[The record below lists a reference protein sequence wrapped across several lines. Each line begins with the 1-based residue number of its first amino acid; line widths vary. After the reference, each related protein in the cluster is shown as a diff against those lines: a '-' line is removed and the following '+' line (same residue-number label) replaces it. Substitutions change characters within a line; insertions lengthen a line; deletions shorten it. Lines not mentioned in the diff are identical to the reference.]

1 MLLCPLLPWCFPRTC
16 RRSRS
21 NGKKNEPQS
30 FLSMTLIYIHSS
42 LQEQDPNP
50 YIYVYITPRTL
61 LYVFTSEDKVL
72 VYIYITPRTKSR
84 TTDKKKALF
93 RTRPVRQ
100 TSYCFDVSIY
110 IYTDTYV
117 VTYVVYFFFHYY
129 SILIYFYTHT
139 YYITLQYT
147 QYNYPCIYTY
157 LPPGTKSWYI
167 YRYTY
172 AYLHSEDKVLVYR

>member
-1 MLLCPLLPWCFPRTC
+1 MAFRSYVQHFQGASLMLLCPLLPWCFPRTC

-30 FLSMTLIYIHSS
+30 FLSMTLIYIHAS

-84 TTDKKKALF
+84 TTDKK
-93 RTRPVRQ
+93 RPCSGHGLSGRLV
-100 TSYCFDVSIY
+100 TVSMYLYICIY
-110 IYTDTYV
+110 IQIHMSLRT
-117 VTYVVYFFFHYY
+117 
-129 SILIYFYTHT
+129 
-139 YYITLQYT
+139 
-147 QYNYPCIYTY
+147 
-157 LPPGTKSWYI
+157 
-167 YRYTY
+167 
-172 AYLHSEDKVLVYR
+172 

>member
-1 MLLCPLLPWCFPRTC
+1 MAFTSYVQHFQGASLMLLCPLLPWWFPRTC
-16 RRSRS
+16 RRSSS

-42 LQEQDPNP
+42 FQEQDPNP

-72 VYIYITPRTKSR
+72 VYMYNSK
-84 TTDKKKALF
+84 DKVPDYRQKKALF

-110 IYTDTYV
+110 IYRYICRYVRSIFFLSLLFNTHIFLYTY
-117 VTYVVYFFFHYY
+117 
-129 SILIYFYTHT
+129 ILH
-139 YYITLQYT
+139 YITIQTVQL
-147 QYNYPCIYTY
+147 
-157 LPPGTKSWYI
+157 SMYI
-167 YRYTY
+167 YIFT
-172 AYLHSEDKVLVYR
+172 SGDKVLVYIYI

>member
-1 MLLCPLLPWCFPRTC
+1 MAFRSYVQHFQGASLMLLCPLLPWCFPRTC

-72 VYIYITPRTKSR
+72 VYIYNSKDKVPDYRQ
-84 TTDKKKALF
+84 KKKALF

-110 IYTDTYV
+110 IYRYICRYVRSIFFLSLLFNTHIFLYTY
-117 VTYVVYFFFHYY
+117 
-129 SILIYFYTHT
+129 ILH
-139 YYITLQYT
+139 YITIQTVQL
-147 QYNYPCIYTY
+147 
-157 LPPGTKSWYI
+157 SMYI
-167 YRYTY
+167 YIFT
-172 AYLHSEDKVLVYR
+172 SGDKVLVYIYI